1 MTPND
6 QTASERMRSPRP
18 ITAWPGR
25 TAAAPQAAATS
36 KSEPL
41 VEVRNLEIH
50 FVTHS
55 ALVRAVD
62 GVTYTIDKEKTL
74 GIVGESGCGK
84 TVTAYGI
91 MGLVQSPPGKI
102 VGGEVLYHRNGTV
115 RDLTKLPP
123 KGREMRSI
131 RGNEIAMIFQEPM
144 TSLNPVYTIGSQ
156 IVEAIV
162 LHQRLGR
169 RAAHMKAIEM
179 LKSVHIPLAE
189 QRVKEYPHQLSGGMR
204 QRAMIAMALS
214 CNPSLLIADEPTTA
228 LDVTIQ
234 AQVLDLMNA
243 LRREFKAAIQF
254 ITHDLG
260 VIAGMA
266 DDVAVMYLGR
276 IVEAAPVREIFHA
289 PRHPYTQGLMQSIPS
304 LARKKERLVPIEGV
318 VPDPIDAPP
327 GCGFEPRCPQR
338 MEICKEKM
346 PPLTVVGQEHTA
358 ACWLCGR
365 EE

>member
-1 MTPND
+1 MSDTDNGRQVSAGD
-6 QTASERMRSPRP
+6 
-18 ITAWPGR
+18 GR
-25 TAAAPQAAATS
+25 TAADCSETS
-36 KSEPL
+36 SGDGAL
-41 VEVRNLEIH
+41 IEVRNLEIH

-62 GVTYTIDKEKTL
+62 GVTYTIEKERTL

-102 VGGEVLYHRNGTV
+102 VGGEVLYHRNGSV
-115 RDLTKLPP
+115 LDLTKLPP
-123 KGREMRSI
+123 KGRVMRSI

-156 IVEAIV
+156 IIESIV
-162 LHQRLGR
+162 LHQRLSR
-169 RAAHMKAIEM
+169 KNARQKAIEM
-179 LKSVHIPLAE
+179 LRQVHIPLPE
-189 QRVKEYPHQLSGGMR
+189 QRVREYPHQLSGGMR

-214 CNPSLLIADEPTTA
+214 CNPALLIADEPTTA

-234 AQVLDLMNA
+234 AQVLELMNA
-243 LRREFKAAIQF
+243 LRREFRAAIQF

-276 IVEAAPVREIFHA
+276 IVEAAPVHEIYHA
-289 PRHPYTQGLMQSIPS
+289 PKHPYTQGLMHSVPS

-318 VPDPIDAPP
+318 VPDPIDVPP
-327 GCGFEPRCPQR
+327 GCGFEPRCPKR
-338 MEICKEKM
+338 MEICKEKA
-346 PPLTVVGQEHTA
+346 PPLENVGPGHTA
-358 ACWLCGR
+358 ACWLHGAER
-365 EE
+365 